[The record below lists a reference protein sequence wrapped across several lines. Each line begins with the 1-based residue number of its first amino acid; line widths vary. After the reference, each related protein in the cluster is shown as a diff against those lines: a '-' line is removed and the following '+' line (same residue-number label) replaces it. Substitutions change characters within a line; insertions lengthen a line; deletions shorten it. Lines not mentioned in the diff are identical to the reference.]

1 MSASPKISSFT
12 IIVTFLCVALAG
24 VAFIPLL
31 PIKLSP
37 SRTLPRLTISYNMP
51 GNSARVIEMEVTS
64 RLEAMLARIKGI
76 KEINSTSGNGWGYVT
91 LELDKHTNVD
101 AARFEAST
109 IIRQTWPNLPDGV
122 SYPVLEMSRPD
133 DKEARPFMSY
143 TLNAAATPIF
153 IQRFAEDQI
162 KPRLSGIPGIYR
174 IDVSGATPM
183 EWRLEY
189 DNRQLVSLG
198 ITTQDIQRAI
208 SQYYQKEFLG
218 TGNVEVQIASSSK
231 DEQDSQW
238 IRLALVPEN
247 EQDGFHPARIT
258 VRSKDGKLIRLDQ
271 LLKVT
276 HQEEE
281 PSSYYRIN
289 GLNSIYLSI
298 RAEETANQL
307 ELAKR
312 VKTEMEHI
320 RTMLPPG
327 YEIHTSYDA
336 TEFIQ
341 EELNKIY
348 IRTGLTVL
356 ILLLF
361 VLLITRELKYLFL
374 IIISLSINLCI
385 AVILYYLLGLEM
397 QLYSLA
403 GVTISL
409 SLVID
414 NTIVMTEHIRNRH
427 NRKAILS
434 ILTATLTTMGA
445 LVIIFF
451 LDEKIRLNLQ
461 DFAAVVIINLGV
473 SLLIALFLVPALI
486 DKMNLEWKKQRKKRI
501 AREEMQQT
509 WRCQIKNKANHF
521 LKRFPVY
528 YNRYYQLQINFLCRW
543 KKLAC
548 FILLLAFGI
557 PVFLLPEKIEYD
569 MKDKKKVYTATD
581 SLLIEKYNQFVSN
594 ETYKEKIKPIID
606 KALGGTLRLFVQKV
620 YEGSYF
626 TRNEETVLSVSA
638 SLPNG
643 TTLSQ
648 MNNLMSR
655 MEAYLSTFK
664 EIRQFQTNIYSARQ
678 AGIRI
683 YFTKE
688 SERSGFPY
696 TLKSKI
702 ISKALELGGGSWQV
716 YGLQDQGFSNDV
728 REGAGSYR
736 IEMYGYNYDEL
747 YEWAERLRAKLL
759 THRRIKEVL
768 INSEFSWWK
777 DDYQEFYFNLNK
789 ARLAQENIQ
798 PIELFSS
805 INPVFGKD
813 IYAGTIVVDEE
824 TEKLKL
830 SSRQSQEYDVWSMQ
844 YVPQSIGE
852 KSYKLAELASVEKG
866 QMPQKVCKVN
876 QQYRLCLQYEYIGA
890 SNQGN
895 KIQERDLKGS
905 NAVLPMGYTAKSER
919 NYWYW
924 DKKDN
929 KQYLLLLLIIAIIFF
944 TTSILF
950 NSLKQP
956 LAVIFV
962 IPISYIGVFLTFYW
976 FKLNFDQ
983 GGFASFVLLCG
994 ITVNASIYILNEY
1007 NQIRLRKPL
1016 MPPYKAYLKAWNA
1029 KITPIFLTVVSTIL
1043 GFIPFMLGPDKEA
1056 FWFPL
1061 AAGTIGGLAMS
1072 ILGIFLYLPIFT
1084 LKSSRKGSRTVS
1096 PS

>member
-24 VAFIPLL
+24 IAFIPLL

-37 SRTLPRLTISYNMP
+37 SRTLPQLTISYNMP

-91 LELDKHTNVD
+91 LELDKHTNID

-109 IIRQTWPNLPDGV
+109 IIRQTWPSLPDGL
-122 SYPVLEMSRPD
+122 SYPVLEMSRPN
-133 DKEARPFMSY
+133 DKEVRPFMSY

-189 DNRQLVSLG
+189 DSRQLATLG
-198 ITTQDIQRAI
+198 ISIPDIQKAI

-218 TGNVEVQIASSSK
+218 TGNVETQLATSCKEGQS
-231 DEQDSQW
+231 SQW

-247 EQDGFHPARIT
+247 ETDGFNPSLIT
-258 VRSKDGKLIRLDQ
+258 VLNKDGKLIRLDQ

-276 HQEEE
+276 RQEEA
-281 PSSYYRIN
+281 PQSYYRIN

-312 VKTEMEHI
+312 VRAEMEHI
-320 RTMLPPG
+320 RTLLPPG

-341 EELNKIY
+341 DELNKIY
-348 IRTGLTVL
+348 VRTGLTVL
-356 ILLLF
+356 ILLMF
-361 VLLITRELKYLFL
+361 VLLITREIKYLLL
-374 IIISLSINLCI
+374 IIISLSINLSI
-385 AVILYYLLGLEM
+385 AVILYYLSGLEM

-434 ILTATLTTMGA
+434 ILAATLTTIGA

-486 DKMNLEWKKQRKKRI
+486 DKMNLEWKKSGKKNISGEETEYTWKSRIRKRTNRI
-501 AREEMQQT
+501 
-509 WRCQIKNKANHF
+509 

-528 YNRYYQLQINFLCRW
+528 YNRYYQCQIDFLCGW

-569 MKDKKKVYTATD
+569 TKDKKKVYTATD
-581 SLLIEKYNQFVSN
+581 TLLIDTYNKFASN
-594 ETYKEKIKPIID
+594 ETYKEKIKPIVD

-643 TTLSQ
+643 TTLPQ
-648 MNNLMSR
+648 MNTLMSR
-655 MEAYLSTFK
+655 MEAYLSTSK
-664 EIRQFQTNIYSARQ
+664 EIRQFQTNVYSARQ

-728 REGAGSYR
+728 REGAGSFR
-736 IEMYGYNYDEL
+736 IVMYGYNYDEL
-747 YEWAERLRAKLL
+747 YEWAEQLKAKLL

-789 ARLAQENIQ
+789 ARLTQEDIQ
-798 PIELFSS
+798 PIDLFAS

-813 IYAGTIVVDEE
+813 IYTGTIVVNEE

-844 YVPQSIGE
+844 YVPQTIDG
-852 KSYKLAELASVEKG
+852 KPYKLAELASVEKG

-895 KIQERDLKGS
+895 KIQERDLKEI
-905 NAVLPMGYTAKSER
+905 NAILPMGYTAKSESA
-919 NYWYW
+919 YWYW

-929 KQYLLLLLIIAIIFF
+929 KQYLLLLLIIVIIFF

-1007 NQIRLRKPL
+1007 NQIRQRKPL
-1016 MPPYKAYLKAWNA
+1016 MSPYKAYLKAWNA

-1072 ILGIFLYLPIFT
+1072 ILGIFLYLPLFT
-1084 LKSSRKGSRTVS
+1084 LKKQ
-1096 PS
+1096 P

>member
-12 IIVTFLCVALAG
+12 IIVVFLCVALAG
-24 VAFIPLL
+24 IAFIPLL
-31 PIKLSP
+31 PIKLAP
-37 SRTLPRLTISYNMP
+37 SRALPQMSVSYSMP

-76 KEINSTSGNGWGYVT
+76 KEIVSTSGNGWGYVT
-91 LELDKHTNVD
+91 LTLDKHTNID

-109 IIRQTWPNLPDGV
+109 IIRQTWPSLPKDL
-122 SYPVLEMSRPD
+122 SYPSLQTSRPD
-133 DKEARPFMSY
+133 NRATRSFMSY

-153 IQRFAEDQI
+153 IQRFAENQI
-162 KPRLSGIPGIYR
+162 KPRLSNIQGISKIN
-174 IDVSGATPM
+174 VSGATPM

-189 DNRQLVSLG
+189 DSRQLTSLG
-198 ITTQDIQRAI
+198 ISVNDIQSAI
-208 SQYYQKEFLG
+208 NQYYQKEFLG
-218 TGNVEVQIASSSK
+218 TGNVQFENHL
-231 DEQDSQW
+231 EW
-238 IRLALVPEN
+238 IRLALIPEAGN
-247 EQDGFHPARIT
+247 NNMFDPTLIT
-258 VRSKDGKLIRLDQ
+258 MSNKDGKLIRLDQ

-276 HQEEE
+276 HQEEA

-298 RAEETANQL
+298 QAEETANQL
-307 ELAKR
+307 ELAKQ
-312 VKTEMEHI
+312 VKNEMEHI
-320 RTMLPPG
+320 RSILPSG
-327 YEIHTSYDA
+327 YEIHPSYDA

-341 EELNKIY
+341 NELNKIY
-348 IRTGLTVL
+348 IRTGLTIL

-361 VLLITRELKYLFL
+361 VLLISRETKYLFL
-374 IIISLSINLCI
+374 IIISLSVNLCI
-385 AVILYYLLGLEM
+385 AVIIYYLLGLEM

-434 ILTATLTTMGA
+434 IMTATLTTMGA

-451 LDEKIRLNLQ
+451 LDERIRLNLQ

-473 SLLIALFLVPALI
+473 SLAIALFLVPALI
-486 DKMNLEWKKQRKKRI
+486 DKMGLEYKKSKKKG
-501 AREEMQQT
+501 EEELATTKVGLITRMQ
-509 WRCQIKNKANHF
+509 KKANRF
-521 LKRFPVY
+521 LKRYPVY
-528 YNRYYQLQINFLCRW
+528 FNKYYHWQINILCRW

-548 FILLLAFGI
+548 FILLLAFGL
-557 PVFLLPEKIEYD
+557 PVFLIPEKLEYD
-569 MKDKKKVYTATD
+569 YNDKDKVYTPLESKFID
-581 SLLIEKYNQFVSN
+581 GYNKIVTSDV
-594 ETYKEKIKPIID
+594 YKEKIKPIME

-626 TRNEETVLSVSA
+626 TRNEEVVLSITA

-643 TTLSQ
+643 TRLSQ
-648 MNNLMSR
+648 MNNLIGR
-655 MEAYLSTFK
+655 MEAYLSTFS
-664 EIRQFQTNIYSARQ
+664 EIRQFQTNINNARQ
-678 AGIRI
+678 ASLHV

-688 SERSGFPY
+688 SEKSGFPY

-702 ISKALELGGGSWQV
+702 VSKALELGGGSWSV
-716 YGLQDQGFSNDV
+716 YGLQDQGFNNSV
-728 REGAGSYR
+728 EEGAGSSR
-736 IEMYGYNYDEL
+736 IVMYGYNYDEL
-747 YEWAERLRAKLL
+747 YEWAERLKAKLL
-759 THRRIKEVL
+759 TYRRIKEVI

-789 ARLAQENIQ
+789 ARMAEENIH
-798 PIELFSS
+798 PISLFSS
-805 INPVFGKD
+805 LSPVFGKD
-813 IYAGTIVVDEE
+813 MHGGTIVVDNEME
-824 TEKLKL
+824 NLKL
-830 SSRQSQEYDVWSMQ
+830 SSKQSEEYDVWSMQ
-844 YVPQSIGE
+844 YIPQSING
-852 KSYKLAELASVEKG
+852 KTYKLAEFATVEKG
-866 QMPQKVCKVN
+866 QMPQQVAKEN

-890 SNQGN
+890 GNQSQ
-895 KIQERDLKGS
+895 KIQERELKEF
-905 NAVLPMGYTAKSER
+905 NKILPMGYTAKSEGSS
-919 NYWYW
+919 WYW
-924 DKKDN
+924 GKKDN
-929 KQYLLLLLIIAIIFF
+929 KQYFLLFLVIVIIFF

-962 IPISYIGVFLTFYW
+962 IPISYIGVFLTFYL

-1016 MPPYKAYLKAWNA
+1016 MPAWKAYLKAWSA
-1029 KITPIFLTVVSTIL
+1029 KIIPIFLTVVSTIL
-1043 GFIPFMLGPDKEA
+1043 GFVPFMLGDKEA

-1061 AAGTIGGLAMS
+1061 AAGTIGGLVMS

-1084 LKSSRKGSRTVS
+1084 LKKE
-1096 PS
+1096 PKAIQ

>member
-24 VAFIPLL
+24 IAFIPLL

-37 SRTLPRLTISYNMP
+37 SRTLPQLTISYNMP

-91 LELDKHTNVD
+91 LELDKHTNID

-109 IIRQTWPNLPDGV
+109 IIRQTWPSLPDGL

-189 DNRQLVSLG
+189 DSRQLATLG
-198 ITTQDIQRAI
+198 ISIPDIQKAI

-218 TGNVEVQIASSSK
+218 TGNVETQLATSR
-231 DEQDSQW
+231 EGGQNSQW

-247 EQDGFHPARIT
+247 ETDGFNPSLIT
-258 VRSKDGKLIRLDQ
+258 VLNKGGKLIRLDQ

-276 HQEEE
+276 RQEEA
-281 PSSYYRIN
+281 PQSYYRIN

-307 ELAKR
+307 ELAKL
-312 VKTEMEHI
+312 VKAEMEHI
-320 RTMLPPG
+320 RTLLPPG

-336 TEFIQ
+336 TEFIRD
-341 EELNKIY
+341 ELNKIY
-348 IRTGLTVL
+348 VRTGLTVL
-356 ILLLF
+356 ILLMF

-374 IIISLSINLCI
+374 IVISLSINLCI

-434 ILTATLTTMGA
+434 ILAATLTTMGA

-486 DKMNLEWKKQRKKRI
+486 DKMNLEWKKSGKKKTSG
-501 AREEMQQT
+501 EETGPT
-509 WRCQIKNKANHF
+509 WRNRIRKRTNHF

-528 YNRYYQLQINFLCRW
+528 YNRYYQWQINFLCGW

-569 MKDKKKVYTATD
+569 TKDKKKVYTATD
-581 SLLIEKYNQFVSN
+581 SLLIEKYNKFASN
-594 ETYKEKIKPIID
+594 ETYKEKIKPIVD

-648 MNNLMSR
+648 MNTLMGR

-664 EIRQFQTNIYSARQ
+664 EIRQFQTNVYSARQ

-728 REGAGSYR
+728 REGAGSFR

-747 YEWAERLRAKLL
+747 YEWAERLKAKLL

-789 ARLAQENIQ
+789 ARLAQEDIQ
-798 PIELFSS
+798 PIDLFAS

-813 IYAGTIVVDEE
+813 IYTGTIVVNEE

-844 YVPQSIGE
+844 YVPQTIDG
-852 KSYKLAELASVEKG
+852 KPYKLAELASVEKG

-895 KIQERDLKGS
+895 KIQERDLKEI
-905 NAVLPMGYTAKSER
+905 NAILPMGYTAKSDST
-919 NYWYW
+919 YWYW

-929 KQYLLLLLIIAIIFF
+929 KQYLLLLLIIVIIFF

-1007 NQIRLRKPL
+1007 NQIRQRKPL
-1016 MPPYKAYLKAWNA
+1016 MSPYKAYLKAWNA

-1072 ILGIFLYLPIFT
+1072 ILGIFLYLPLFT
-1084 LKSSRKGSRTVS
+1084 LKKQ
-1096 PS
+1096 PEP

>member
-24 VAFIPLL
+24 IAFIPLL

-37 SRTLPRLTISYNMP
+37 SRTLPQLTISYNMP

-91 LELDKHTNVD
+91 LELDKHTNID

-109 IIRQTWPNLPDGV
+109 IIRQTWPSLPDGL

-189 DNRQLVSLG
+189 DSRQLATLG
-198 ITTQDIQRAI
+198 ISIPDIQKAI

-218 TGNVEVQIASSSK
+218 TGNVETQLATSR
-231 DEQDSQW
+231 EGGQNSQW

-247 EQDGFHPARIT
+247 ETDGFNPSLIT
-258 VRSKDGKLIRLDQ
+258 VLNKDGKLIRLDQ

-276 HQEEE
+276 RQEEA
-281 PSSYYRIN
+281 PQSYYRIN

-307 ELAKR
+307 ELAKL
-312 VKTEMEHI
+312 VKAEMEHI
-320 RTMLPPG
+320 RTLLPPG

-336 TEFIQ
+336 TEFIRD
-341 EELNKIY
+341 ELNKIY
-348 IRTGLTVL
+348 VRTGLTVL
-356 ILLLF
+356 ILLMF

-374 IIISLSINLCI
+374 IVISLSINLCI

-434 ILTATLTTMGA
+434 ILAATLTTMGA

-486 DKMNLEWKKQRKKRI
+486 DKMNLEWKKSGKKKTSG
-501 AREEMQQT
+501 EETGPT
-509 WRCQIKNKANHF
+509 WRNRIRKRTNHF

-528 YNRYYQLQINFLCRW
+528 YNRYYQWQINFLCGW

-569 MKDKKKVYTATD
+569 TKDKKKVYTATD
-581 SLLIEKYNQFVSN
+581 SLLIEKYNKFASN
-594 ETYKEKIKPIID
+594 ETYKEKIKPIVD

-648 MNNLMSR
+648 MNTLMGR

-664 EIRQFQTNIYSARQ
+664 EIRQFQTNVYSARQ

-728 REGAGSYR
+728 REGAGSFR

-747 YEWAERLRAKLL
+747 YEWAERLKAKLL

-789 ARLAQENIQ
+789 ARLAQEDIQ
-798 PIELFSS
+798 PIDLFAS

-813 IYAGTIVVDEE
+813 IYTGTIVVNEE

-844 YVPQSIGE
+844 YVPQTIDG

-895 KIQERDLKGS
+895 KIQERDLKEI
-905 NAVLPMGYTAKSER
+905 NAILPMGYTAKSDST
-919 NYWYW
+919 YWYW

-929 KQYLLLLLIIAIIFF
+929 KQYLLLLLIIVIIFF

-1007 NQIRLRKPL
+1007 NQIRQRKPL
-1016 MPPYKAYLKAWNA
+1016 MSPYKAYLKAWNA

-1072 ILGIFLYLPIFT
+1072 ILGIFLYLPLFT
-1084 LKSSRKGSRTVS
+1084 LKKQ
-1096 PS
+1096 PEP

>member
-24 VAFIPLL
+24 IAFIPLL

-37 SRTLPRLTISYNMP
+37 SRTLPQLTISYNMP

-91 LELDKHTNVD
+91 LELDKHTNID

-109 IIRQTWPNLPDGV
+109 IIRQTWPSLPDGL

-189 DNRQLVSLG
+189 DSRQLATLG
-198 ITTQDIQRAI
+198 ISIPDIQKAI

-218 TGNVEVQIASSSK
+218 TGNVETQLATSR
-231 DEQDSQW
+231 EGGQNSQW

-247 EQDGFHPARIT
+247 ETDGFNPSLIT
-258 VRSKDGKLIRLDQ
+258 VLNKDGKLIRLDQ

-276 HQEEE
+276 RQEEA
-281 PSSYYRIN
+281 PQSYYRIN

-307 ELAKR
+307 ELAKL
-312 VKTEMEHI
+312 VKAEMEHI
-320 RTMLPPG
+320 RTLLPPG

-336 TEFIQ
+336 TEFIRD
-341 EELNKIY
+341 ELNKIY
-348 IRTGLTVL
+348 VRTGLTVL
-356 ILLLF
+356 ILLMF

-374 IIISLSINLCI
+374 IVISLSINLCI

-434 ILTATLTTMGA
+434 ILAATLTTMGA

-486 DKMNLEWKKQRKKRI
+486 DKMNLEWKKSGKKKTSG
-501 AREEMQQT
+501 EETGPT
-509 WRCQIKNKANHF
+509 WRNRIRKRTNHF

-528 YNRYYQLQINFLCRW
+528 YNRYYQWQINFLCGW

-569 MKDKKKVYTATD
+569 TKDKKKVYTATD
-581 SLLIEKYNQFVSN
+581 SLLIEKYNKFASN
-594 ETYKEKIKPIID
+594 ETYKEKIKPIVD
-606 KALGGTLRLFVQKV
+606 KSLGGTLRLFVQKV

-648 MNNLMSR
+648 MNTLMGR

-664 EIRQFQTNIYSARQ
+664 EIRQFQTNVYSARQ

-728 REGAGSYR
+728 REGAGSFR

-747 YEWAERLRAKLL
+747 YEWAERLKAKLL

-798 PIELFSS
+798 PIDLFAS
-805 INPVFGKD
+805 INPVFGKN
-813 IYAGTIVVDEE
+813 IYTGTIVVNEE

-844 YVPQSIGE
+844 YVPQTIDG
-852 KSYKLAELASVEKG
+852 KPYKLAELASVEKG

-895 KIQERDLKGS
+895 KIQERDLKEI
-905 NAVLPMGYTAKSER
+905 NAILPMGYTAKSDSA
-919 NYWYW
+919 YWYW

-929 KQYLLLLLIIAIIFF
+929 KQYLLLLLIIVIIFF

-1007 NQIRLRKPL
+1007 NQIRQRKPL
-1016 MPPYKAYLKAWNA
+1016 MSPYKAYLKAWNA

-1072 ILGIFLYLPIFT
+1072 ILGIFLYLPLFT
-1084 LKSSRKGSRTVS
+1084 LKKQ
-1096 PS
+1096 PEP